1 MKNALIFLVFMMN
14 NAIVFG
20 QLKKTVAQDGSG
32 DFTTVQAA
40 IDAVPTNNNSPY
52 IYIIYIKKGIYKER
66 ITINRAKSL
75 ITFIGE
81 NVADTKLTFDNY
93 NAKKDSTGKDFGT
106 TGSSSIFIDGDNITF
121 ENISFENSSGPVGQ
135 AVAVNITGNK
145 IAFKNCRFLGFQDTL
160 YTKGTTSLEYYKDCY
175 IEGTVDYIF
184 GAATAVF
191 ENCTLHNKL
200 RGGTVTAAST
210 PQNSKFGYVFINCK
224 LTSDSPTESVVLGRP
239 WRPYA
244 KTVFIKCD
252 MDKHIKTAG
261 WDNWGKVENEQT
273 AYYAEYKSTGK
284 GANANN
290 RYPWS
295 HQLTDEEA
303 KQYTV
308 DTILGSWKPF

>member
-1 MKNALIFLVFMMN
+1 MKKPFITLLLFINTLFVF
-14 NAIVFG
+14 AQI
-20 QLKKTVAQDGSG
+20 KKTVAQDGSG
-32 DFTTVQAA
+32 DFITVQAA
-40 IDAVPTNNNSPY
+40 IDAVPNNNNSV
-52 IYIIYIKKGIYKER
+52 IFIYIKKGIYKER
-66 ITINRAKSL
+66 ITIKKSKTF

-81 NVADTKLTFDNY
+81 NVENTKLTFDNY
-93 NAKKDSTGKDFGT
+93 NAKKDSAGKDFGT

-191 ENCTLHNKL
+191 DNCTLHNKL

-210 PQNSKFGYVFINCK
+210 PQESKFGYVFINCR

-244 KTVFIKCD
+244 KTVFINCK
-252 MDKHIKTAG
+252 MDKHIKPAG

-273 AYYAEYKSTGK
+273 TYYAEYKSTGK
-284 GANANN
+284 GADARN
-290 RYPWS
+290 RFPWS
-295 HQLTDEEA
+295 HQLTDDEA
-303 KQYTV
+303 TQYTV
-308 DTILGSWKPF
+308 ANILGNWKPF